1 MNSQE
6 ILEQIE
12 IEISR
17 LQQVK
22 ALLQG
27 SNGHQRS
34 TTASAHRSHVSGKP
48 AVKRVLSEEARRKI
62 AAGQRR
68 RWARARKAQAAAQ
81 S

>member
-12 IEISR
+12 NEIAR

-27 SNGHQRS
+27 SAAGKRGVAVRPSQDSS
-34 TTASAHRSHVSGKP
+34 TAARRG
-48 AVKRVLSEEARRKI
+48 KRVLSEEARKKI
-62 AAGQRR
+62 AAAQRR
-68 RWARARKAQAAAQ
+68 RWANVRKAQTK
-81 S
+81 

>member
-12 IEISR
+12 EEISR

-27 SNGHQRS
+27 SNGHRQATAARAADS
-34 TTASAHRSHVSGKP
+34 TGAASKTRG
-48 AVKRVLSEEARRKI
+48 KRVLSEEARKKI
-62 AAGQRR
+62 AAAQRR
-68 RWARARKAQAAAQ
+68 RWANARKAQAK
-81 S
+81 